1 MSSRKTVNVYS
12 VSGAQAGSAPLP
24 KVFDTP
30 VRGDLVQLIYTNLAK
45 NQQQPHGTSPTAG
58 VRPSAVSW
66 GPGRAKARVPRVNGS
81 GSNRNGQGAYAN
93 FCRGGHRFQPPTTQ
107 RRWFRPVPVKQRRY
121 AVASAIAA
129 SAVAALVEARG
140 HRIKELAEIPV
151 VVANDVQKI
160 QKTKEAV
167 AFLKAIKAY
176 ADVEKVINGKYN
188 RSSKG
193 SMRRSAFKT
202 KKGPLV
208 VYNKDEGIVKAFRN
222 IPGVDIQCV
231 TRLSLY
237 QLAPGAVMGRLVIW
251 TGFAMN
257 FFVVAMA
264 QIVRVLPAAGFW
276 DGGEHFDYIFGL
288 APRVTLASLLA
299 FLSGSTVNAYIM
311 SRMKVA
317 SHGKRFSLRAVVSS
331 IGGETVDSLVFFP
344 IAFWGLAMNEMLKM
358 MLLQIFLKTAYEVI
372 ILPVTN
378 IVVKAVKRYEGAD
391 AFDTD
396 ISYNPFKITDIQ

>member
-1 MSSRKTVNVYS
+1 MRFEVVHTCKQ
-12 VSGAQAGSAPLP
+12 SGARVGKLYTEHG
-24 KVFDTP
+24 VIDTP
-30 VRGDLVQLIYTNLAK
+30 CFMPV
-45 NQQQPHGTSPTAG
+45 GTKATVKGLSP
-58 VRPSAVSW
+58 
-66 GPGRAKARVPRVNGS
+66 
-81 GSNRNGQGAYAN
+81 
-93 FCRGGHRFQPPTTQ
+93 
-107 RRWFRPVPVKQRRY
+107 
-121 AVASAIAA
+121 
-129 SAVAALVEARG
+129 E
-140 HRIKELAEIPV
+140 E
-151 VVANDVQKI
+151 
-160 QKTKEAV
+160 
-167 AFLKAIKAY
+167 
-176 ADVEKVINGKYN
+176 
-188 RSSKG
+188 
-193 SMRRSAFKT
+193 
-202 KKGPLV
+202 
-208 VYNKDEGIVKAFRN
+208 VKA
-222 IPGVDIQCV
+222 
-231 TRLSLY
+231 
-237 QLAPGAVMGRLVIW
+237 
-251 TGFAMN
+251 TG
-257 FFVVAMA
+257 A
-264 QIVRVLPAAGFW
+264 QILLSNTYHLYLRPGHELIERAGGLHKFMNW

>member
-1 MSSRKTVNVYS
+1 MQNNPHPGLPAPGQRIALSVPFVLMAILFNVC
-12 VSGAQAGSAPLP
+12 
-24 KVFDTP
+24 
-30 VRGDLVQLIYTNLAK
+30 LIASNLFETK
-45 NQQQPHGTSPTAG
+45 IFTAG
-58 VRPSAVSW
+58 MLTLTGGVIIFPVSYILNDCIVEVW
-66 GPGRAKARVPRVNGS
+66 GYKKA
-81 GSNRNGQGAYAN
+81 
-93 FCRGGHRFQPPTTQ
+93 
-107 RRWFRPVPVKQRRY
+107 
-121 AVASAIAA
+121 
-129 SAVAALVEARG
+129 
-140 HRIKELAEIPV
+140 
-151 VVANDVQKI
+151 
-160 QKTKEAV
+160 
-167 AFLKAIKAY
+167 
-176 ADVEKVINGKYN
+176 
-188 RSSKG
+188 
-193 SMRRSAFKT
+193 
-202 KKGPLV
+202 
-208 VYNKDEGIVKAFRN
+208 
-222 IPGVDIQCV
+222 
-231 TRLSLY
+231 
-237 QLAPGAVMGRLVIW
+237 RLVIW

-331 IGGETVDSLVFFP
+331 IGGETVDSLVLFP

-358 MLLQIFLKTAYEVI
+358 MLRQILLKTAYEVI